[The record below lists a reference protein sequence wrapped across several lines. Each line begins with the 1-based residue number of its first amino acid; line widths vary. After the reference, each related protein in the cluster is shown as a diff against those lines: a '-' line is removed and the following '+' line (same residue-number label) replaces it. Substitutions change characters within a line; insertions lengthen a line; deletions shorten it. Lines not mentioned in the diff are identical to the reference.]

1 MVTRGPRSY
10 GSGVE
15 KALYRLARGTCYF
28 PGCPHPIFELVD
40 DEPIVAV
47 EIAHIYGALPGSA
60 RFVET
65 MTDNERRAFE
75 NLILLCTVH
84 HKVVDGPRRDDYP
97 PELLQQWKRDNEPA
111 EGIEALESAGLTDEI
126 LEKVLEQVVAKVGPT
141 RKIEVNVGPGLMT
154 TSMGAAV
161 TDDLETLYRVLDINE
176 PLKAL
181 QQVAVAEIRN
191 TGTLAVSI
199 AAVDLWLVLGDP
211 EKPAHFTLMGRNDFP
226 VQNPRLS
233 HRLEDGDAMSWLTK
247 LETIVDMVAKAKA
260 AGLDVV
266 GIRARVRLATGEEA
280 ESQLMT
286 WVEPS

>member
-1 MVTRGPRSY
+1 MATRGPRSY

-28 PGCPHPIFELVD
+28 PDCPHPIFELVNN
-40 DEPIVAV
+40 EPIVAV

-65 MTDNERRAFE
+65 MTDDQRRAFE

-84 HKVVDGPRRDDYP
+84 HKAVDGPRRDDYP
-97 PELLQQWKRDNEPA
+97 PELLQQWKLDNEPS

-141 RKIEVNVGPGLMT
+141 REIEVSLSPGLMT

-161 TDDLETLYRVLDINE
+161 TGDLETLYQILSINDH
-176 PLKAL
+176 LKAHE
-181 QQVAVAEIRN
+181 QVAVADIRN
-191 TGTLAVSI
+191 TGTIAVSI

-226 VQNPRLS
+226 IQNPGLS
-233 HRLEDGDAMSWLTK
+233 HRLEDGDAVSWQTK
-247 LETIVDMVAKAKA
+247 MGTIIDMVAGAKA

-266 GIRARVRLATGEEA
+266 GIRARVRLATGEEV

-286 WVEPS
+286 WVEPV

>member
-1 MVTRGPRSY
+1 MATRGPRSY

-28 PGCPHPIFELVD
+28 PDCPHPIFQLVN

-65 MTDNERRAFE
+65 MIDDERRAFE

-97 PELLQQWKRDNEPA
+97 PELLQQWKRDNEPS

-141 RKIEVNVGPGLMT
+141 REIEVNLSPGLMM

-161 TDDLETLYRVLDINE
+161 TGDLET
-176 PLKAL
+176 
-181 QQVAVAEIRN
+181 
-191 TGTLAVSI
+191 
-199 AAVDLWLVLGDP
+199 
-211 EKPAHFTLMGRNDFP
+211 
-226 VQNPRLS
+226 
-233 HRLEDGDAMSWLTK
+233 
-247 LETIVDMVAKAKA
+247 
-260 AGLDVV
+260 
-266 GIRARVRLATGEEA
+266 
-280 ESQLMT
+280 
-286 WVEPS
+286 